1 MQVQFQKDQENER
14 INFEDE
20 IKIFMKDNLIKGY
33 EMVEI
38 TPVFSRIKITTL
50 EDFNFVVTNEVG
62 KGITVIFLLKM

>member
-33 EMVEI
+33 EMLEC
-38 TPVFSRIKITTL
+38 TPVSSRIKITTL

-62 KGITVIFLLKM
+62 KGITVTLF

>member
-1 MQVQFQKDQENER
+1 MQDQFQKDQENER

-33 EMVEI
+33 EMLKV
-38 TPVFSRIKITTL
+38 TPVSSRIKITTL

-62 KGITVIFLLKM
+62 KGITVIF